1 MYGFLLKKNNNT
13 ITQKTRMHVK
23 AVKSQNLQFSG
34 RNLLKSKD
42 LVDLY
47 RSLNVVQ
54 VLSLVPST
62 IEVIMTLK
70 NKGYSPSPSI
80 SLGYAITGVST
91 SSTFTYTLLKM
102 KGWQHCLSV
111 AVPLQSFEAQT
122 FPGQPL
128 CKERLR
134 EPHHSCHF

>member
-1 MYGFLLKKNNNT
+1 MYGFLLKKNT
-13 ITQKTRMHVK
+13 ITQKTWMHVK

-47 RSLNVVQ
+47 KSLNVVQ

-70 NKGYSPSPSI
+70 IKGIP
-80 SLGYAITGVST
+80 
-91 SSTFTYTLLKM
+91 
-102 KGWQHCLSV
+102 H
-111 AVPLQSFEAQT
+111 LQAF
-122 FPGQPL
+122 
-128 CKERLR
+128 R
-134 EPHHSCHF
+134 

>member
-1 MYGFLLKKNNNT
+1 MKIYGFLLKKNNT

-70 NKGYSPSPSI
+70 IKGIP
-80 SLGYAITGVST
+80 
-91 SSTFTYTLLKM
+91 
-102 KGWQHCLSV
+102 H
-111 AVPLQSFEAQT
+111 LQAF
-122 FPGQPL
+122 
-128 CKERLR
+128 R
-134 EPHHSCHF
+134 

>member
-1 MYGFLLKKNNNT
+1 MKMYGFLLKKNT

-70 NKGYSPSPSI
+70 IKGIP
-80 SLGYAITGVST
+80 
-91 SSTFTYTLLKM
+91 
-102 KGWQHCLSV
+102 H
-111 AVPLQSFEAQT
+111 LQAF
-122 FPGQPL
+122 
-128 CKERLR
+128 R
-134 EPHHSCHF
+134 

>member
-1 MYGFLLKKNNNT
+1 MKMYGFLLKKNNNT

-70 NKGYSPSPSI
+70 IKGIP
-80 SLGYAITGVST
+80 
-91 SSTFTYTLLKM
+91 
-102 KGWQHCLSV
+102 H
-111 AVPLQSFEAQT
+111 LQAF
-122 FPGQPL
+122 
-128 CKERLR
+128 R
-134 EPHHSCHF
+134 

>member
-1 MYGFLLKKNNNT
+1 
-13 ITQKTRMHVK
+13 MHVK

-70 NKGYSPSPSI
+70 IKGIP
-80 SLGYAITGVST
+80 
-91 SSTFTYTLLKM
+91 
-102 KGWQHCLSV
+102 H
-111 AVPLQSFEAQT
+111 LQAF
-122 FPGQPL
+122 
-128 CKERLR
+128 R
-134 EPHHSCHF
+134 